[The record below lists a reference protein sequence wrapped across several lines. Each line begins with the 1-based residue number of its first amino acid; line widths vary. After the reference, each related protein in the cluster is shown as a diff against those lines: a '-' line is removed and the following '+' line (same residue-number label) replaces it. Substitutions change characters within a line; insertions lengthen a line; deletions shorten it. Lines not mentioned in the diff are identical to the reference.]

1 MPSRDHDTTKPAVW
15 ATMQA
20 KPGQEDD
27 ARAFLVE
34 ANRRITA
41 EEPGTTSFHALDLGE
56 GRFAIF
62 NTFADE
68 AAFLTHVQGSVA
80 AWVQA
85 RNPELFTEPYSITRA
100 GVFARKRDDTV

>member
-1 MPSRDHDTTKPAVW
+1 MAGPAVW

-20 KPGQEDD
+20 RAGREDD

-34 ANRRITA
+34 ANRRIT
-41 EEPGTTSFHALDLGE
+41 EGEPGTTRFHAMDLGE

-62 NTFADE
+62 NTFADD
-68 AAFLTHVQGSVA
+68 AAFLAHVQGPTA

-85 RNPELFTEPYSITRA
+85 RNPELFTEPYAITRA
-100 GVFARKRDDTV
+100 QVFAVKPHAAG